1 MSQHFKILP
10 YLLLLSLGL
19 VIFLNPT
26 PVSSERILVLAFM
39 ASKSHKITYMKL
51 LEELASRGHE
61 LIVVSSQKPLKEVPN
76 IKEIYTFDYEEE
88 IMGGHFDQMKMK
100 EEGRQLNPFAIMP
113 HTIAACEKTYQMP
126 EIQALMKESFDL
138 IFMQAFNDCAYGVV
152 HKIGAPFVIFV
163 QISIPSYLASQ
174 VGNYLP
180 HSFVPNG
187 FTGYPDEMT
196 FYQRFVNFGVDM
208 LMEVLMNLYS
218 SSKMTDTY
226 RRMLNDSTIP
236 SATEFTGNASLILS
250 NGHFSISKG
259 KPLLP
264 DVIDVGGIHSAP
276 PKPLPKV

>member
-1 MSQHFKILP
+1 MTRHFKILP
-10 YLLLLSLGL
+10 YVLLLSLGL

-26 PVSSERILVLAFM
+26 PVSSERILVLAFF
-39 ASKSHKITYMKL
+39 SSQSHKITYMKL

-61 LIVVSSQKPLKEVPN
+61 IAVISSQKPLKQVPN
-76 IKEIYTFDYEEE
+76 IKEIFTFDFEES
-88 IMGGHFDQMKMK
+88 MGGNFDQMKMK

-113 HTIAACEKTYQMP
+113 HTIATCEKIYQMP
-126 EIQALMKESFDL
+126 EVQAVMKESFDL

-163 QISIPSYLASQ
+163 QISIPSYLANT

-180 HSFVPNG
+180 QSFVPNA
-187 FTGYPDEMT
+187 FTGYSDEMT

-208 LMEVLMNLYS
+208 MLEALMNLYS
-218 SSKMTDTY
+218 APKMTDVY

-236 SATEFTGNASLILS
+236 SATEFTANASLILS

-259 KPLLP
+259 KPYLP
-264 DVIDVGGIHSAP
+264 DIIDVGGIHSAP